1 MRLESDEAIAQLLLQ
16 AKRIALVG
24 ASAKPERPSHR
35 VMQFL
40 LDEGYEVIPINPGLA
55 GQKLLGQTV
64 YASLADL
71 PTSVD
76 MADIFRDA
84 ASLPEVTQEVVDAG
98 IPCGRCR
105 PPSGGGPLPS
115 DRDTATARRRATPL
129 SPAAVLDALKD
140 RSLLTATQSLPAD
153 QYRCRYLVKV
163 EARDPILLFRQLLA
177 RGFLYCE

>member
-1 MRLESDEAIAQLLLQ
+1 MRLESDEAIAHLLAQ
-16 AKRIALVG
+16 VKRIALVG

-64 YASLADL
+64 HASLADL

-84 ASLPEVTQEVVDAG
+84 ASLPEVTQDVVATGIPAMWTQLGVVHSEAEQTAIGAGLQVVVDRCPVIEIPRLRDAG
-98 IPCGRCR
+98 L
-105 PPSGGGPLPS
+105 LP
-115 DRDTATARRRATPL
+115 ARRL
-129 SPAAVLDALKD
+129 
-140 RSLLTATQSLPAD
+140 Q
-153 QYRCRYLVKV
+153 
-163 EARDPILLFRQLLA
+163 
-177 RGFLYCE
+177 

>member
-1 MRLESDEAIAQLLLQ
+1 MRLESDEAIAQLLVQ

-40 LDEGYEVIPINPGLA
+40 LDEGYEVFPINPGLA

-64 YASLADL
+64 YASLAAV
-71 PTSVD
+71 PTRVD

-98 IPCGRCR
+98 IPAIWTQLGVVHSEAERTAVDAGLQVVVDRCPAIEIPR
-105 PPSGGGPLPS
+105 LRDAGLIPS
-115 DRDTATARRRATPL
+115 R
-129 SPAAVLDALKD
+129 
-140 RSLLTATQSLPAD
+140 LLQS
-153 QYRCRYLVKV
+153 
-163 EARDPILLFRQLLA
+163 
-177 RGFLYCE
+177 

>member
-1 MRLESDEAIAQLLLQ
+1 MRLESDEAIAHLLAQ
-16 AKRIALVG
+16 VKRIALVG
-24 ASAKPERPSHR
+24 ASAKPKRPSHR

-64 YASLADL
+64 HASLADL

-98 IPCGRCR
+98 IPAMWTQLGVVHTEAERTGLDAGLQMVIDRCPAIEIPR
-105 PPSGGGPLPS
+105 LRDAGLLPS
-115 DRDTATARRRATPL
+115 
-129 SPAAVLDALKD
+129 
-140 RSLLTATQSLPAD
+140 RSLQS
-153 QYRCRYLVKV
+153 
-163 EARDPILLFRQLLA
+163 
-177 RGFLYCE
+177 

>member
-16 AKRIALVG
+16 VNRIALVG

-64 YASLADL
+64 HASLADL

-84 ASLPEVTQEVVDAG
+84 ASLPEVTQDVVAAG
-98 IPCGRCR
+98 IPAMWTQLGVVHSEAER
-105 PPSGGGPLPS
+105 
-115 DRDTATARRRATPL
+115 TATVAGLQVVMDRC
-129 SPAAVLDALKD
+129 PAIEIPRLRDAG
-140 RSLLTATQSLPAD
+140 LLPVGRLQ
-153 QYRCRYLVKV
+153 
-163 EARDPILLFRQLLA
+163 
-177 RGFLYCE
+177 

>member
-1 MRLESDEAIAQLLLQ
+1 MRLESDEAIAHLLAQ
-16 AKRIALVG
+16 VKRIALVG

-71 PTSVD
+71 PTSVE

-98 IPCGRCR
+98 IPAIWTQLGVVHSEAERTAVDAGLQLVVDRCPAIEIPR
-105 PPSGGGPLPS
+105 LRDAGLLPS
-115 DRDTATARRRATPL
+115 RPL
-129 SPAAVLDALKD
+129 
-140 RSLLTATQSLPAD
+140 QS
-153 QYRCRYLVKV
+153 
-163 EARDPILLFRQLLA
+163 
-177 RGFLYCE
+177 

>member
-1 MRLESDEAIAQLLLQ
+1 MRLESDEAIAQLLVQ

-40 LDEGYEVIPINPGLA
+40 LDEGYEVFPINPGLA

-84 ASLPEVTQEVVDAG
+84 ASLPEVTQKVVDAG
-98 IPCGRCR
+98 IPAIWTQLGVVHSEAERSAVDAGLQLVVDRCPAIEIPRLRDAGLLPSR
-105 PPSGGGPLPS
+105 PP
-115 DRDTATARRRATPL
+115 
-129 SPAAVLDALKD
+129 
-140 RSLLTATQSLPAD
+140 QS
-153 QYRCRYLVKV
+153 
-163 EARDPILLFRQLLA
+163 
-177 RGFLYCE
+177 

>member
-1 MRLESDEAIAQLLLQ
+1 MRLDSDQAIAQLLLQ

-71 PTSVD
+71 PRSVD
-76 MADIFRDA
+76 MVDIFRDA

-98 IPCGRCR
+98 IPAIWTQVGVVHSEAERTAVDAGLQVVVDRCPAIEIPR
-105 PPSGGGPLPS
+105 L
-115 DRDTATARRRATPL
+115 RDAGL
-129 SPAAVLDALKD
+129 
-140 RSLLTATQSLPAD
+140 LPAGGL
-153 QYRCRYLVKV
+153 Q
-163 EARDPILLFRQLLA
+163 
-177 RGFLYCE
+177 

>member
-16 AKRIALVG
+16 VKRIALVG

-35 VMQFL
+35 VMKFL

-55 GQKLLGQTV
+55 GQRLLGQTV

-84 ASLPEVTQEVVDAG
+84 ASLPEVTQDVVAAG
-98 IPCGRCR
+98 IPAMWTQLGVVHNEAER
-105 PPSGGGPLPS
+105 
-115 DRDTATARRRATPL
+115 TATAAGLQTVMDRC
-129 SPAAVLDALKD
+129 PAIEIPRLRDAGL
-140 RSLLTATQSLPAD
+140 LPAGGL
-153 QYRCRYLVKV
+153 Q
-163 EARDPILLFRQLLA
+163 
-177 RGFLYCE
+177 

>member
-1 MRLESDEAIAQLLLQ
+1 MRLESDEAIAQLLVQ

-40 LDEGYEVIPINPGLA
+40 LDEGYEVFPINPGLA

-64 YASLADL
+64 YASLAAL
-71 PTSVD
+71 PTRVD

-98 IPCGRCR
+98 IPAIWTLFGVVHSEAERTAVDAGLQVVVDRCPAIEIPRLRDAGLIPSR
-105 PPSGGGPLPS
+105 PL
-115 DRDTATARRRATPL
+115 
-129 SPAAVLDALKD
+129 
-140 RSLLTATQSLPAD
+140 QS
-153 QYRCRYLVKV
+153 
-163 EARDPILLFRQLLA
+163 
-177 RGFLYCE
+177 

>member
-1 MRLESDEAIAQLLLQ
+1 MRVESDEAIAQLLMQ

-40 LDEGYEVIPINPGLA
+40 LEEGYEVLPINPGLA
-55 GQKLLGQTV
+55 GQKLLGQSV
-64 YASLADL
+64 HASLAGL

-98 IPCGRCR
+98 IPVIWTQLGVVHSKAERTAVDAGLQLVVDRCPAIEIPR
-105 PPSGGGPLPS
+105 LRDAGLLPS
-115 DRDTATARRRATPL
+115 NPL
-129 SPAAVLDALKD
+129 
-140 RSLLTATQSLPAD
+140 QS
-153 QYRCRYLVKV
+153 
-163 EARDPILLFRQLLA
+163 
-177 RGFLYCE
+177 

>member
-1 MRLESDEAIAQLLLQ
+1 MRLESDEAIAQLLVQ

-40 LDEGYEVIPINPGLA
+40 LEEGYEVIPINPGLA
-55 GQKLLGQTV
+55 GQKLLGQLV
-64 YASLADL
+64 HASLADL

-98 IPCGRCR
+98 IPAIWTQLGVVHSEAERTAVDTGLQLVVDRCPAIEIPR
-105 PPSGGGPLPS
+105 LRDAGLLPS
-115 DRDTATARRRATPL
+115 RPL
-129 SPAAVLDALKD
+129 
-140 RSLLTATQSLPAD
+140 QS
-153 QYRCRYLVKV
+153 
-163 EARDPILLFRQLLA
+163 
-177 RGFLYCE
+177 